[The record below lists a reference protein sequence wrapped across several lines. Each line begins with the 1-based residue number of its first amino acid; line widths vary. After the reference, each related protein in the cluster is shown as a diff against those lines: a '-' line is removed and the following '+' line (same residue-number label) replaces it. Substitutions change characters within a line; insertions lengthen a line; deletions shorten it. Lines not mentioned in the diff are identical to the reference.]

1 MDTSQKINDLN
12 ALCVA
17 VGKAVGLAESALKME
32 MNT

>member
-17 VGKAVGLAESALKME
+17 IGKDVGLAASVLKME
-32 MNT
+32 TNP